1 MQWDWWLSKGFLEA
15 PRWAQ
20 ASCWPEKVTFQENE
34 YKDLPYSKWED
45 FQEKD
50 SSGVFSPLLFPIM
63 SGDPSRGTLAQW
75 QREGMVLVPLSW
87 FSLPHSIPCRRGCR
101 PAPCSRPLPPLLC
114 CALSFTCLWA
124 RQHPSSLGS
133 GCKIRQRLQAPA
145 ALSWRGCPQVTGYLS
160 ILAVTVLLQAG
171 PDPRSQGPWPWR

>member
-1 MQWDWWLSKGFLEA
+1 MSI
-15 PRWAQ
+15 RT
-20 ASCWPEKVTFQENE
+20 CHIVNEKTFRKRTQVGSF
-34 YKDLPYSKWED
+34 LPYFSQSCLVTPPGGLWP
-45 FQEKD
+45 
-50 SSGVFSPLLFPIM
+50 SGRGKGWSLFPCP
-63 SGDPSRGTLAQW
+63 G
-75 QREGMVLVPLSW
+75 